1 MGKRLMAGTTPIT
14 RFRFWLWLIALVG
27 VLVPRH
33 LRADWRQEWE
43 AELRHRELLLA
54 DWDRLDWRNKFDL
67 LRRSIGAFWDA
78 LRLQPKRL
86 EDEMVQDLRYG
97 VRMLLKSKMFTLVAV
112 LSLALGIGANTA
124 IFSLINALMLRMLPV
139 KDAQELV
146 LFKIAS
152 PNAPA
157 SFGYNANY
165 PLYEMFRD
173 RNQSFSGI
181 ITGANVARARFLVN
195 APGAEPESVQQQRV
209 SGNFFSV
216 LSVNPVIGRSLTEA
230 DNNPANTQPGAVIS
244 YEYWQRRFGADPNVV
259 GRQVTVNQTSL
270 TIVGV
275 APPGF
280 FGMEVGAKPELWW
293 PIKVISDPNLGR
305 EGSNWIRVIGRLR
318 PGVSVA
324 QAQADV
330 ELIFQQQ
337 VNEVATARGANWSP
351 TQRRN
356 HFERHISLEAGSA
369 GHTGLRQQF
378 RQPLFILMAMVGLVL
393 LIACVNVANLLLA
406 RAATRRKEIAVRLAL
421 GAGRFRLLRQLL
433 TESVL
438 LSVLGGTAGLL
449 FARVCLRALV
459 TYLPQ
464 RAQTGLDVAPDA
476 RVFAFTLIVSVLTGV
491 LFGLAPA
498 WQATRLNLTASLKDQ
513 TGGSTSGSRLRLNK
527 TLVVTQVAL
536 SLFLL
541 IGAGLFVRSLRNLQT
556 LDVGMNYDNIVQ
568 FSLDLGGGYTAQ
580 QRSDFFKQLL
590 PRLEA
595 LPGVQSATLLY
606 FSLLGG
612 GGINLNVDVPGYV
625 AAPDENVSCNVMAV
639 GPRFFETMKMP
650 IIDGRDFG
658 PQDERPVPT
667 NAPPAATGPQSL
679 ASAPPQAVV
688 INQAMARYF
697 FGKENPVGKRFSLKG
712 NGQPYEIIGVTRDAK
727 YLNLRETPPRTFYP
741 YYFQLPQRDNMTLQF
756 RTGQAATDYAVTLS
770 QLMRELNPKAQ
781 VVGLQMMRDVV
792 NESLVQERFLAQLG
806 SVFSLFAL
814 LLACIGLYGVM
825 SYSVTRRTNEI
836 GIRMALG
843 AESRDVIRLV
853 MREVLLLVVLGAG
866 IGLTAALFSTRLV
879 ASLLFDLTPNDP
891 LTIGVAT
898 ILMIAVAA
906 LAGYLPAR
914 RASRVDPLIAL
925 RYE

>member
-1 MGKRLMAGTTPIT
+1 MTATTRTT
-14 RFRFWLWLIALVG
+14 RFRFWFWFIALVG
-27 VLVPRH
+27 VIVPRR

-43 AELRHRELLLA
+43 AELRYREMLLA
-54 DWDRLDWRNKFDL
+54 EWDRLSWKSKLNLFWR
-67 LRRSIGAFWDA
+67 STSAFWDA
-78 LRLQPKRL
+78 LWLQPKRW
-86 EDEMVQDLRYG
+86 EDDVIQDLRFG
-97 VRMLLKSKMFTLVAV
+97 VRMLFKHKGFTLVAM

-124 IFSLINALMLRMLPV
+124 IFSVINALMLRMLPV

-146 LFKIAS
+146 LFRITG
-152 PNAPA
+152 PNVPA
-157 SFGYNANY
+157 GFSYNSNY

-173 RNQSFSGI
+173 RNQSFTGI
-181 ITGANVARARFLVN
+181 VTGDRVRRARLLVN
-195 APGAEPESVQQQRV
+195 APGAEPESVEQQRV

-216 LSVNPVIGRSLTEA
+216 LGVNPVVGRVLTEA

-244 YEYWQRRFGADPNVV
+244 YEYWQRRFGADPTVV
-259 GRQVTVNQTSL
+259 GRQVMVNQTSL

-275 APPGF
+275 APQGF
-280 FGMEVGAKPELWW
+280 FGIEVGTKPELWL
-293 PIKVISDPNLGR
+293 PIKVVSDPNLSR
-305 EGSNWIRVIGRLR
+305 ESANWIRVIGRLR

-324 QAQADV
+324 QAQADLN
-330 ELIFQQQ
+330 LIFQQQ
-337 VNEVATARGANWSP
+337 VNEVAAARGANWSP

-356 HFERHISLEAGSA
+356 HFERYISLEAGGA
-369 GHTGLRQQF
+369 GYTSLRQQF
-378 RQPLFILMAMVGLVL
+378 REPLFILMMTVGLVL

-438 LSVLGGTAGLL
+438 LAVLGGAAGLL

-464 RAQTGLDVAPDA
+464 QAQTGLDVTPDA
-476 RVFAFTLIVSVLTGV
+476 RVFAFTLLVSVLTGM
-491 LFGLAPA
+491 LFGLVPA
-498 WQATRLNLTASLKDQ
+498 LQATRLNLTASLKDQ
-513 TGGSTSGSRLRLNK
+513 TGGSTSGSRLALSK

-568 FSLDLGGGYTAQ
+568 FSLDLGGGYNAQ
-580 QRSDFFKQLL
+580 QRSDFYKQLL

-612 GGINLNVDVPGYV
+612 GGINLNVDVPGYT
-625 AAPDENVSCNVMAV
+625 AAPDENVGCNVMAV

-650 IIDGRDFG
+650 ILAGRDFG
-658 PQDERPVPT
+658 PQDERPVPP
-667 NAPPAATGPQSL
+667 NNQPAATGPQSR
-679 ASAPPQAVV
+679 ASAPPLSVV

-697 FGKENPVGKRFSLKG
+697 FGNENPVGKRFNLKG
-712 NGQPYEIIGVTRDAK
+712 NGQPYEIIGVTQDAK
-727 YLNLRETPPRTFYP
+727 YLNLREQPPRTFYP
-741 YYFQLPQRDNMTLQF
+741 YYFQLPDRENMTLQF
-756 RTGQAATDYAVTLS
+756 RTSSATADYAATLR
-770 QLMRELNPKAQ
+770 QLVRELNPKAQ
-781 VVGLQMMRDVV
+781 VVGLQMMSDVV

-806 SVFSLFAL
+806 SAFSLSAL

-825 SYSVTRRTNEI
+825 SYAVTRRTNEI

-843 AESRDVIRLV
+843 AQPFDVVRLV
-853 MREVLLLVVLGAG
+853 LGETLLLVLLGAG
-866 IGLTAALFSTRLV
+866 IGLVAALATTRFIST
-879 ASLLFDLTPNDP
+879 LLFGLTPNDP
-891 LTIGVAT
+891 VTITLAT
-898 ILMIAVAA
+898 LLLLGIAV

-914 RASRVDPLIAL
+914 KAARVDPLVAL
-925 RYE
+925 RHE